1 MNYHSTANPL
11 HISNFEE
18 AVFKGLPDPT
28 GLYMP
33 MHIPKLP
40 PAFFNQLPELSLAE
54 IGFQVLRPYVGSEID
69 ELTFKNIVDETL
81 SFSIPLRQ
89 IHDQVYSLE
98 LFHGPTLAFKDV
110 GARFLARVLGHFA
123 RLSNRSITVLVAT
136 SGDTGSAVAH
146 GFYEVSN
153 VDVVVL
159 YPKGKVSDFQRRQ
172 MTTLGKNIQAI
183 EIDGTFDDCQDLV
196 KKAFLDRNL
205 QDKYNLTS
213 ANSINV
219 ARFLP
224 QMVYY
229 FWAVAQL
236 KSIYAPPKNLPVN
249 VSVPSGN
256 YGNLTAGLLAKRMG
270 LGIDHFIAAANANN
284 SFPNYLTTGSY
295 SPQPS
300 IATLS
305 NAMDVGAPSNV
316 RRIDALYN
324 SDSNMI
330 AQDVRSG
337 SFSDQDCLQTIDYVY
352 NQYKY
357 ILDPHGAIGYK
368 ALSLAPENGVSICL
382 ETAHPIKF
390 KEVVEAV
397 IPSPVPMP
405 SHVQGNSKDENIISL
420 NNDYPIFKEYLITS
434 R

>member
-1 MNYHSTANPL
+1 M
-11 HISNFEE
+11 
-18 AVFKGLPDPT
+18 
-28 GLYMP
+28 
-33 MHIPKLP
+33 
-40 PAFFNQLPELSLAE
+40 
-54 IGFQVLRPYVGSEID
+54 
-69 ELTFKNIVDETL
+69 
-81 SFSIPLRQ
+81 
-89 IHDQVYSLE
+89 
-98 LFHGPTLAFKDV
+98 
-110 GARFLARVLGHFA
+110 ARILGHFA
-123 RLSNRSITVLVAT
+123 TLSNRSITVLVAT

-146 GFYEVSN
+146 GFYGVQN

-172 MTTLGKNIQAI
+172 MTTLDENIQAI

-196 KKAFLDRNL
+196 KQAFLDRNL

-236 KSIYAPPKNLPVN
+236 NSTYSPSPETPVN

-256 YGNLTAGLLAKRMG
+256 YGNLTAGLVAKRMG

-295 SPQPS
+295 SPKPS

-316 RRIDALYN
+316 R
-324 SDSNMI
+324 
-330 AQDVRSG
+330 SG
-337 SFSDQDCLQTIDYVY
+337 SCEQLVSGSPKTFSCASGRRWLPSMMWLLCQ
-352 NQYKY
+352 
-357 ILDPHGAIGYK
+357 GA
-368 ALSLAPENGVSICL
+368 V
-382 ETAHPIKF
+382 
-390 KEVVEAV
+390 AV
-397 IPSPVPMP
+397 LLRCFERGHLTFNP
-405 SHVQGNSKDENIISL
+405 L
-420 NNDYPIFKEYLITS
+420 F
-434 R
+434 

>member
-1 MNYHSTANPL
+1 MNYQSTANPL
-11 HISNFEE
+11 LISNFEE
-18 AVFKGLPDPT
+18 AVFKGLPDSS

-33 MHIPKLP
+33 MQIP
-40 PAFFNQLPELSLAE
+40 QLPSSFFSQLHELSLSE
-54 IGFQVLRPYVGSEID
+54 IGFQVLRPFVGSEIN
-69 ELTFKNIVDETL
+69 ETTFRNIVDKTL
-81 SFSIPLRQ
+81 SFPIPLRQ

-110 GARFLARVLGHFA
+110 GARFLARILGHFA
-123 RLSNRSITVLVAT
+123 TLSNRSITVLVAT

-146 GFYEVSN
+146 GFYGVQN

-172 MTTLGKNIQAI
+172 MTTLGENIQAI

-196 KKAFLDRNL
+196 KQAFLDRNL

-236 KSIYAPPKNLPVN
+236 KSTYSPSPETPVN

-295 SPQPS
+295 SPKPS

-316 RRIDALYN
+316 RRIDALYD
-324 SDSNMI
+324 SDTKRI
-330 AQDVRSG
+330 THDVSSG

-352 NQYKY
+352 NKYRY

-368 ALSLAPENGVSICL
+368 ALSLAPEQGISIFL

-397 IPSPVPMP
+397 IPDPVIMP
-405 SHVQGNSKDENIISL
+405 THVEKNLNEEYILSLDKDYS
-420 NNDYPIFKEYLITS
+420 IFKDYLISS